1 MKFLSSILSTAVL
14 IRSTLSYE
22 SKHQNETLQLV
33 LSQGLFDNFTAD
45 FLAPTI
51 GKLTQLQFGDM
62 TNEHISIEG
71 LTTDFNVTNLKI
83 AEAYLDGQTPGVQ
96 IGDEQMR
103 FQLADFTL
111 ELSFDYEFITDP
123 PIFADI
129 GTAQVN
135 IRGMTFAADI
145 KTFLEES
152 FSMQLVDLKL
162 DFQNPGGLLNLDGL
176 NDFGIVINDTL
187 NHFTSIFR
195 NRLSSMVN
203 EQIFTEKFSSIAN
216 KVLALVPNDIELL
229 NSDFYI
235 EGLLYSNPTYVQNQY
250 MQVHLETS
258 IQSETYPYPQN
269 CTTQLPQ
276 VVTTPLDYQI

>member
-1 MKFLSSILSTAVL
+1 M
-14 IRSTLSYE
+14 
-22 SKHQNETLQLV
+22 
-33 LSQGLFDNFTAD
+33 
-45 FLAPTI
+45 
-51 GKLTQLQFGDM
+51 M
-62 TNEHISIEG
+62 NEHISIEG

-83 AEAYLDGQTPGVQ
+83 AEAYLDGQTPVVQ
-96 IGDEQMR
+96 IGDGQMR

-129 GTAQVN
+129 GTAQIN
-135 IRGMTFAADI
+135 IRGLTFAADI

-152 FSMQLVDLKL
+152 FSLQLIDLKL

-195 NRLSSMVN
+195 NRLSSMIN

-235 EGLLYSNPTYVQNQY
+235 EGLLYSNPTYV
-250 MQVHLETS
+250 
-258 IQSETYPYPQN
+258 
-269 CTTQLPQ
+269 
-276 VVTTPLDYQI
+276 